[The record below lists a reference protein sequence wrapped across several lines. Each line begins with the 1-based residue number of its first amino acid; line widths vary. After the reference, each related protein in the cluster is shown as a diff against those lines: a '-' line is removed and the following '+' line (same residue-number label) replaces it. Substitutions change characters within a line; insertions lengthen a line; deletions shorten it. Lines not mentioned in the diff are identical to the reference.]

1 MALGVPIVSTA
12 VMGTAAV
19 LRDANGALVSPQD
32 VGTFTDTVAQLLR
45 DPELRASLSAAGPRD
60 VRVWC
65 SEALMRQTVDLYT
78 TLLPGAGR
86 AGRAGHSTVNSPV
99 A

>member
-1 MALGVPIVSTA
+1 MLSDVCFPRVNGVSASIRTSAKSLLG
-12 VMGTAAV
+12 MG
-19 LRDANGALVSPQD
+19 
-32 VGTFTDTVAQLLR
+32 
-45 DPELRASLSAAGPRD
+45 
-60 VRVWC
+60 